1 MVRFLKKETVYIPKE
16 ELEKNGIHLPDVL
29 FEEIK
34 PYGPA
39 VSEDRFNAFLLEHP
53 EYSGKCDFELTRV
66 QSLSC
71 RMSLIQSIRPLKKMF
86 LYGLTEEKK
95 AEKRIEQEED
105 AEREKLVSKICTPG
119 KALSA
124 GYLPD
129 VLTEENRKKA
139 EDIISSHGLSIQYMT
154 EIGESGKPC
163 LLCFVTGKGLFFEI
177 YPDDWTL
184 EDFERFE
191 IRNDGSIVIPEP
203 SEYED
208 VTVFPDPFGRDF
220 QNHTLSENIHW
231 CLTSLSIGSEAMDYV
246 DYRKD
251 GISFS
256 FKLALLAKLINPDA
270 FQEQYFIDGIV
281 RFSETTVVPQNPGKQ
296 PS

>member
-1 MVRFLKKETVYIPKE
+1 MIKLLTGEKVYIPVT
-16 ELEKNGIHLPDVL
+16 ELEKNGIHLPNAL
-29 FEEIK
+29 FEEIR
-34 PYGPA
+34 PYGQA
-39 VSEDRFNAFLLEHP
+39 VSEDRYNTFLLEHP
-53 EYSGKCDFELTRV
+53 GYREKGDFELTRV

-86 LYGLTEEKK
+86 LFGLTGEKDVGK
-95 AEKRIEQEED
+95 IEQEEN
-105 AEREKLVSKICTPG
+105 AEREKLISEICTPG

-129 VLTEENRKKA
+129 VLTEKNRKKA
-139 EDIISSHGLSIQYMT
+139 ENILFSRGLSIQYMT

-163 LLCFVTGKGLFFEI
+163 LSCFVTGKGLFFEI

-191 IRNDGSIVIPEP
+191 VRNDGGIVIPEP

-208 VTVFPDPFGRDF
+208 VTVFPGPCGRDF